1 MKKIAVVTGTRAEYG
16 LLSPLMQKIK
26 DSTTLELQVIVTGAH
41 LLPQFG
47 LTVTEI
53 EADGFVV
60 DRTVPEIS
68 SASDGHEVARQVG
81 AGTATFADVFLDLA
95 PDAVVLVGD
104 RFELMAA
111 ATAAL
116 FLAVPIVHVHGGEV
130 THGAFDDAVRH
141 AISQFSRMHCVAAP
155 EYAARLIRAGA
166 QPDSVHVVGG
176 LGVDA
181 LHSADRMTSEEL
193 GKELGIP
200 MDGTVLLVTFHPVT
214 AVVHDSEAEILA
226 LIEAIEGFPESTVV
240 FTAPNADPEHL
251 IVRDRIE
258 QAVARHKNWHL
269 FYSLGFRK
277 YSSLLAH
284 ASAIVGNSSSGL
296 LEAPSLGVPT
306 VNVGPRQDGRLKAMS
321 VLSCGTSAA
330 EIRDSISRALSPG
343 FRKSLA
349 GVETP
354 YGGPGAADRILR
366 LLEATAFDS
375 LAEKKYYDSFDK
387 E

>member
-16 LLSPLMQKIK
+16 LLSPLMHKIK
-26 DSTTLELQVIVTGAH
+26 ESTTLQLQVIVTGAH

-47 LTVTEI
+47 LTVREI
-53 EADGFVV
+53 EADGFVI
-60 DRTVPEIS
+60 DHTVPEIS

-81 AGTATFADVFLDLA
+81 AGTIALTDVFLDLV

-111 ATAAL
+111 ATAAM
-116 FLAVPIVHVHGGEV
+116 FLNIPIVHVHGGEV

-141 AISQFSRMHCVAAP
+141 AISQFSRIHCVAAP

-181 LHSADRMTSEEL
+181 LHSVDRMTSDELSTEL
-193 GKELGIP
+193 G
-200 MDGTVLLVTFHPVT
+200 MSVDGTVLLVTFHPVT
-214 AVVHDSEAEILA
+214 AAAHDTQAEVSA
-226 LIEAIEGFPESTVV
+226 LIEALEKFPDATVV
-240 FTAPNADPEHL
+240 FTAPNADPEHR
-251 IVRDRIE
+251 IVRDAIA
-258 QAVARHKNWHL
+258 QAVGRHKNWHV
-269 FYSLGFRK
+269 FSSLGLRK

-284 ASAIVGNSSSGL
+284 ASAVVGNSSSGL
-296 LEAPSLGVPT
+296 LEAPSLGIPT
-306 VNVGPRQDGRLKAMS
+306 VNVGPRQDGRLMAMS

-330 EIRDSISRALSPG
+330 DIRDSITHALSPS
-343 FRKSLA
+343 FRESLA
-349 GVETP
+349 GMETH
-354 YGGPGAADRILR
+354 YGGPGAADRILS

-375 LAEKKYYDSFDK
+375 LAEKKYYDLLDK
-387 E
+387 G